1 MSSLLLVWA
10 KLTWST
16 LPSTVPSTI
25 FSLLATALK
34 LAPSATVSVPLMA
47 LTPPWP
53 LKPAFR
59 AAEAPSATVRL
70 PTRAGLK
77 LEPFSVIAPPVTSTL
92 PVTVLS
98 ITASPP
104 VTVRLPAAAL

>member
-1 MSSLLLVWA
+1 M
-10 KLTWST
+10 
-16 LPSTVPSTI
+16 
-25 FSLLATALK
+25 ALK
-34 LAPSATVSVPLMA
+34 LAPSATVKLPSMA

-70 PTRAGLK
+70 PTTAGLK
-77 LEPFSVIAPPVTSTL
+77 LEPFSVSAPPVSSIL

-104 VTVRLPAAAL
+104 VTVRFPAAAL